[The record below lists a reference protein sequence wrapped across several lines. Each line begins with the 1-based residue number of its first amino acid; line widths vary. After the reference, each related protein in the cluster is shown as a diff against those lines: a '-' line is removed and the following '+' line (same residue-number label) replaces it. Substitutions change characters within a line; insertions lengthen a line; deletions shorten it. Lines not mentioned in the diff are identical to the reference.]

1 MTIQDKVS
9 AYTDFLLTKIKVA
22 EKHGVKASESELHPD
37 SKPHQKAIAIWGLEL
52 GAALIAPD
60 CGTGKTNISIDVLSV
75 LQKRFGGKCLVVTE
89 LGAHETYCSEDPEVG
104 EGARMGI
111 PVMFART
118 TEELLQL
125 PADIVCTNYESVRI
139 GKIDFNAFTA
149 VWLDEGNYIKNMASE
164 TTDALHQQLKKVKYK
179 YIASATPSPNDTLEL
194 VNYAHVLGIA
204 DRGQILTQF
213 FQRNSTKA
221 GDLTLHPQHEADF
234 WLWVH
239 SWMVA
244 IEFPSD
250 LGFSDEGYK
259 LPELKVHWVEVKLD
273 KALEAGTEKNG
284 QAKLFIDT
292 SNDIQVN
299 SKLKQASID
308 VRLAKALNIMAKHPD
323 DHFIIWHHLNN
334 EKDAIDRVLK
344 DTNYASLYGSLK
356 EELREKIIVDFT
368 KGDLKYLATKP
379 EISGVGCNFQKH
391 CSKAI
396 LLGVNND
403 FNLLYQMIKRIHRFG
418 QEKEVEFWIL
428 YLPEEYSIVQ
438 NLKRKWKQHI
448 EQRKWLRSLVQKH
461 GLDHTAMVE
470 ERKRTFK
477 VERKE
482 FAGNGWKAVCT
493 DAVYEWFNVPDNSID
508 LINSSFP
515 FGNHYEYTNYY
526 NDFGHNIDN
535 KSFARQL
542 DFLIPELLRTMKPGR
557 IVAVHLKNRIHYGSV
572 TGLGFSIFHRFTHL
586 VCDAMEKHGFYT
598 MGFHFVPTCVVGENN
613 QTYRL
618 TYGEMQKDATK
629 MGAGIP
635 EEIWLFRKA
644 PTSNQNAYADE
655 PVKHNHCR
663 CSFCGHEDLLNEFK
677 IEGSFLYK
685 CDSCNQFLAEGE
697 LIVPKQFIYTCESCG
712 FITEDGSLF
721 KNVSEDEF
729 IEMYGWEA
737 YDSGAGSNQKR
748 CSCCNQITDVRI
760 RDEREY
766 SLPHWQIDADAFWQT
781 SGNSYITPHELKTW
795 GLDKIRKWWD
805 RFNPSHIYDYDK
817 HVQLLKDLDEAGKLS
832 RTFTTLP
839 LVSNSPYIWNNVNR
853 MHGLNLEQS
862 RRKERNHI
870 CPQPYDEVDRIIELY
885 SNPGDLV
892 ADPFGGLGTTGVR
905 AIKKKRKAFLTELN
919 DVYSKAEVYYLQQTE
934 IKAAIPKLFDTI
946 NEAV

>member
-1 MTIQDKVS
+1 MTVQDKIS

-22 EKHGVKASESELHPD
+22 EKHGIKIDPSRLHAS
-37 SKPHQKAIAIWGLEL
+37 SKPHQSKIICWALEL

-60 CGTGKTNISIDVLSV
+60 CGTGKSHMAIEISRILIEE
-75 LQKRFGGKCLVVTE
+75 FGGKALIVTE
-89 LGAHETYCSEDPEVG
+89 LGASETFLNPDPEVG
-104 EGARMGI
+104 EGARLGVKMEY
-111 PVMFART
+111 VT
-118 TEELLQL
+118 STEQ
-125 PADIVCTNYESVRI
+125 AMASACDILVTNYERVRM
-139 GKIDFNAFTA
+139 GSFDFSKFT
-149 VWLDEGNYIKNMASE
+149 VVGLDEGNYIKNMASE
-164 TTDALHQQLKKVKYK
+164 TTDALHQQLKRVKYK
-179 YIASATPSPNDTLEL
+179 YIYSATPSPNETLEL

-250 LGFSDEGYK
+250 LGFSDEGYQ
-259 LPELKVHWVEVKLD
+259 LPELKVHWIEVKLD

-308 VRLAKALNIMAKHPD
+308 VRLTKALKIVEQYSD

-334 EKDAIDRVLK
+334 EKDAIDRAFK
-344 DTNYASLYGSLK
+344 GNNYASLYGALK
-356 EELREKIIVDFT
+356 EELKEKHIVDFT

-418 QEKEVEFWIL
+418 QEKQVEFWIL

-438 NLKRKWKQHI
+438 NLKRKWKQHN
-448 EQRKWLRSLVQKH
+448 EQRKWLRSLVQNH
-461 GLDHTAMVE
+461 GLDHNAMIE

-477 VERKE
+477 IDRKE
-482 FAGNGWKAVCT
+482 FTGNNWKVVST
-493 DAVYEWFNVPDNSID
+493 DAVYEWFNLPDNSID
-508 LINSSFP
+508 FTNSSFP
-515 FGNHYEYTNYY
+515 FGNHYEYTSYY

-535 KSFARQL
+535 KAFAKQL
-542 DFLIPELLRTMKPGR
+542 DFLLPELLRTMKPGR

-598 MGFHFVPTCVVGENN
+598 MGFHYVPTCVVGENN

-644 PTSNQNAYADE
+644 PTSTQNAYADE

-663 CSFCGHEDLLNEFK
+663 CSFCGHEDLENEFR
-677 IEGSFLYK
+677 IDGSFLFR
-685 CDSCNQFLAEGE
+685 CDGCKQFLAEGE
-697 LIVPKQFIYTCESCG
+697 LIHPETG
-712 FITEDGSLF
+712 
-721 KNVSEDEF
+721 
-729 IEMYGWEA
+729 
-737 YDSGAGSNQKR
+737 
-748 CSCCNQITDVRI
+748 
-760 RDEREY
+760 Y
-766 SLPHWQIDADAFWQT
+766 SLAKWQIDADAFWQT
-781 SGNSYITPHELKTW
+781 SGNRYITPYELKTW

-805 RFNPSHIYDYDK
+805 RFNPSVIYDYEK
-817 HVQLLKDLDEAGKLS
+817 HVQLLKELDGAGKLS

-839 LVSNSPYIWNNVNR
+839 LVSNTTYIWNNVNR

-862 RRKERNHI
+862 KRKERNHI
-870 CPQPYDEVDRIIELY
+870 CPQPYDEVDRAIELY

-905 AIKKKRKAFLTELN
+905 ALKKREEH
-919 DVYSKAEVYYLQQTE
+919 S
-934 IKAAIPKLFDTI
+934 
-946 NEAV
+946 